1 MNDVAD
7 HLAWHRQGAGAAP
20 EHAGRMA
27 MVSDRRKHIVMEVLM
42 KKIVTA
48 TLLAVA
54 LFGVTACSSYP
65 GWVPDWAQVGAEEKS

>member
-7 HLAWHRQGAGAAP
+7 HLASHRQFAGLAP

-27 MVSDRRKHIVMEVLM
+27 MVSDRMKHIVMEVLM

-65 GWVPDWAQVGAEEKS
+65 GWVPDWAQIGAEEKS

>member
-1 MNDVAD
+1 MNDVAG
-7 HLAWHRQGAGAAP
+7 HLVWRRQVASSAP

-27 MVSDRRKHIVMEVLM
+27 MVSDSMKHIVMEVLM

-54 LFGVTACSSYP
+54 LFGVTACSSSH
-65 GWVPDWAQVGAEEKS
+65 GWVPDWAQIGAEEKS

>member
-7 HLAWHRQGAGAAP
+7 HLASHRPGGGSVP

-27 MVSDRRKHIVMEVLM
+27 MVSDMMKHIVMEVLM

-65 GWVPDWAQVGAEEKS
+65 GWVPDWAQIGAEEKS

>member
-1 MNDVAD
+1 
-7 HLAWHRQGAGAAP
+7 
-20 EHAGRMA
+20 
-27 MVSDRRKHIVMEVLM
+27 MVSDRMKHIVMEVLM

-65 GWVPDWAQVGAEEKS
+65 GWVPDWAQIGAEEKS

>member
-7 HLAWHRQGAGAAP
+7 HLASQRQGAGSAP

-27 MVSDRRKHIVMEVLM
+27 MVSYRMKHSVMEVLM

-65 GWVPDWAQVGAEEKS
+65 GWVPDWAQIGAEEKS

>member
-7 HLAWHRQGAGAAP
+7 HLAWHRQVASSAP

-27 MVSDRRKHIVMEVLM
+27 MVSDRMKHIVMEVLM

-65 GWVPDWAQVGAEEKS
+65 GWVPDWAQIGAEEKS

>member
-7 HLAWHRQGAGAAP
+7 HLASHRPGADSAP

-27 MVSDRRKHIVMEVLM
+27 MISDRMKHIVMEVLM

-65 GWVPDWAQVGAEEKS
+65 GWVPDWAQIGAEEKS

>member
-7 HLAWHRQGAGAAP
+7 QLASHRPGAGSAP

-27 MVSDRRKHIVMEVLM
+27 MVRDRMKHIVMEVLM

>member
-7 HLAWHRQGAGAAP
+7 HLASHRPGAGSAP

-27 MVSDRRKHIVMEVLM
+27 MVSDRVKHIVMEVLM

-54 LFGVTACSSYP
+54 LFGVNACSSYP

>member
-7 HLAWHRQGAGAAP
+7 HLASHRPGAGSAP

-27 MVSDRRKHIVMEVLM
+27 MDSDRMKHIVMEVLM

>member
-1 MNDVAD
+1 MKDVAD
-7 HLAWHRQGAGAAP
+7 HLAWRRQVAGSAP

-27 MVSDRRKHIVMEVLM
+27 MVSDRVNHIVMEVLM

-54 LFGVTACSSYP
+54 LFGMTACSSYP
-65 GWVPDWAQVGAEEKS
+65 GWVPDWAQIGAEEKS

>member
-7 HLAWHRQGAGAAP
+7 HLASHRPGAGSAP
-20 EHAGRMA
+20 EHAGRMT
-27 MVSDRRKHIVMEVLM
+27 MVSDRMKLIVMEVLM

>member
-7 HLAWHRQGAGAAP
+7 HLASHRPSAGSAP

-27 MVSDRRKHIVMEVLM
+27 MVSDRIKHIVMEVLM